1 MSDLRDNPFWRVAA
15 HTVRAEG
22 AWVSAEGV
30 QGWPPVAEVARTT
43 LTEDEYVQWLGIGEL
58 GEGLASGLSPFKAD
72 RLRYADFETDS
83 FNDAPDALAAR
94 AAGAFRAAGWRQEAD
109 GAWVSAEGA
118 GAGAAVDQSDSG
130 VGTRAGANVA
140 AASDYLAFADLAVG
154 MRVEASF
161 GDEYR
166 LVRVEELG
174 DGRARLHNAFDGT
187 DGWVTAGA
195 SRRHR
200 FTCLL
205 LTIYRRRQLTAVS

>member
-1 MSDLRDNPFWRVAA
+1 
-15 HTVRAEG
+15 
-22 AWVSAEGV
+22 VSAEGV
-30 QGWPPVAEVARTT
+30 QGWPPMAEVARTT

-58 GEGLASGLSPFKAD
+58 GEGLASGLSPFRAD

-83 FNDAPDALAAR
+83 FNDVPDALAAR

-118 GAGAAVDQSDSG
+118 GAGAAVDLSDSG

-140 AASDYLAFADLAVG
+140 TASDYLAFADLAVG

>member
-1 MSDLRDNPFWRVAA
+1 M
-15 HTVRAEG
+15 
-22 AWVSAEGV
+22 
-30 QGWPPVAEVARTT
+30 AEVARTT

-58 GEGLASGLSPFKAD
+58 GEGLASGLSPFRAD

-118 GAGAAVDQSDSG
+118 GAGAAVDLSDSG

-140 AASDYLAFADLAVG
+140 TASDYLAFADLAVG